1 MKTIL
6 CYGDSNTHGSLPM
19 ATIDDDDRLGP
30 TARWSGVMA
39 SSLGDSFCVIE
50 EGLPGRTTV
59 HDDPFEGAHLNGL
72 RILPAILNSHRPL
85 DGLVIMLG
93 TNDLKTRFAA
103 PAADIAIGVE
113 KMALMAATLA
123 HPPRVLSVAPP
134 PVRELGCLTEYFVGA
149 EAKGTGLAEA
159 LRFRAGRVGAG
170 FFDASSVISV
180 DPLDGVHFGADAH
193 RDLGKALANA
203 VTSMMDYPT

>member
-123 HPPRVLSVAPP
+123 HPPRVLI
-134 PVRELGCLTEYFVGA
+134 VRATAGSRARLPDGI
-149 EAKGTGLAEA
+149 
-159 LRFRAGRVGAG
+159 LRRGGSERHGAGRGSA
-170 FFDASSVISV
+170 ISGWACRGRV
-180 DPLDGVHFGADAH
+180 F
-193 RDLGKALANA
+193 RCQFSDLG
-203 VTSMMDYPT
+203 